1 MSLIVKT
8 VSNKGKDCIFVN
20 HYRFSNCYTRKNG
33 TKYWRCSCGGCPMVV
48 IVDESCS
55 TVLESRGC
63 HNHAAVLGDK
73 ELQVG
78 LHFHMFY

>member
-1 MSLIVKT
+1 
-8 VSNKGKDCIFVN
+8 
-20 HYRFSNCYTRKNG
+20 
-33 TKYWRCSCGGCPMVV
+33 MVV